1 MGQAKPIKRK
11 KPGPVGTGKTAFVG
25 LRLEPKLTAKL
36 DAWAHRNAV
45 SRSEALRRLA
55 EKALAC
61 PTAQDGNPGNPRADH
76 ETARLGDGR
85 AG

>member
-1 MGQAKPIKRK
+1 MGQAEPIKRK

-25 LRLEPKLTAKL
+25 LRLEPALTAKL

-61 PTAQDGNPGNPRADH
+61 PTAQD
-76 ETARLGDGR
+76 EELQMMARPVRRESSTRG
-85 AG
+85 

>member
-1 MGQAKPIKRK
+1 MKRVELVKRK

-25 LRLEPKLTAKL
+25 LRLSPKLTAEL
-36 DAWAHRNAV
+36 DAWAEQNTV

-61 PTAQDGNPGNPRADH
+61 STPNPRV
-76 ETARLGDGR
+76 TR
-85 AG
+85 

>member
-1 MGQAKPIKRK
+1 MGQAKPIRRR

-55 EKALAC
+55 EKALTC
-61 PTAQDGNPGNPRADH
+61 PTLKMGTPATH
-76 ETARLGDGR
+76 ELIMRQHA
-85 AG
+85 